1 MRAELE
7 NEYVQYA
14 RACTARLHRIAYML
28 CGDAHRADDVVQETL
43 ASMYVRWPA
52 LRSVDSI
59 DAYVRTMLVR
69 SFLRERRRPWSRVR
83 LDGVPPE
90 TARPDRS
97 GAPVGDAVED
107 RDRLVRALARVPA
120 RQRAVLVLR
129 FLCDMSVEDVA
140 TTLRCSAGTVKSQT
154 SHGLAAMRRLMDGA
168 PQVGSTR

>member
-14 RACTARLHRIAYML
+14 RASTARLHRIAYML

-52 LRSVDSI
+52 LRSVDNI

-83 LDGVPPE
+83 LGGVAPE
-90 TARPDRS
+90 TAGPVGS
-97 GAPVGDAVED
+97 GAPVGSTVED
-107 RDRLVRALARVPA
+107 RDRLVRALARIPA

-140 TTLRCSAGTVKSQT
+140 STLRCSAGTVKSQT
-154 SHGLAAMRRLMDGA
+154 SHGLAAMRRLIDGA
-168 PQVGSTR
+168 PQMGSTR

>member
-7 NEYVQYA
+7 HEFVQYA
-14 RACTARLHRIAYML
+14 RACTARLHRIAYLL

-52 LRSVDSI
+52 LRSVDHI

-69 SFLRERRRPWSRVR
+69 SFLQERRRPWSRVR
-83 LDGVPPE
+83 LGGVPPE
-90 TARPDRS
+90 LAGRDAS
-97 GAPVGDAVED
+97 AVED
-107 RDRLVRALARVPA
+107 RDRLARALARIPA

-140 TTLRCSAGTVKSQT
+140 AALRCSAGTVKSQT
-154 SHGLAAMRRLMDGA
+154 SHGLAAMRRLIDGA
-168 PQVGSTR
+168 PQMRGNR

>member
-14 RACTARLHRIAYML
+14 RACIARLHRIAYML

-52 LRSVDSI
+52 LRSVDNI

-69 SFLRERRRPWSRVR
+69 SFLRERRRPWARVR
-83 LDGVPPE
+83 LGGSPPE
-90 TARPDRS
+90 VGGDPG
-97 GAPVGDAVED
+97 GAAVED
-107 RDRLVRALARVPA
+107 RDRLVRALTRIPA

-140 TTLRCSAGTVKSQT
+140 STLRCSAGTVKSQT
-154 SHGLAAMRRLMDGA
+154 SRGLAAMRRLIDGA
-168 PQVGSTR
+168 PQMGSNR